1 MWVNAGKLSCRRRAL
16 MPGYLFFMTTPKGWG
31 EVKNIHGVCDVIANS
46 EMASQV
52 KPDEMFSL
60 VVGHATGQHNE
71 FNLAGLDRETRHRR
85 KGRRPRPSR
94 RARTMP

>member
-1 MWVNAGKLSCRRRAL
+1 
-16 MPGYLFFMTTPKGWG
+16 
-31 EVKNIHGVCDVIANS
+31 
-46 EMASQV
+46 
-52 KPDEMFSL
+52 MFSL

-71 FNLAGLDRETRHRR
+71 FSLAGLDRETRHRR